1 MKLSEFVFGKV
12 RNSRVLKIVIK
23 IKLINVIRTSSN
35 LSEIVLLIDRAM
47 VSINGLKN
55 VRRRIFIF
63 GNWVF
68 VSMVKF
74 VEKSI
79 NESKVVR

>member
-1 MKLSEFVFGKV
+1 MKLLEFVFGKV

-23 IKLINVIRTSSN
+23 IKLINVICMLLN
-35 LSEIVLLIDRAM
+35 LLEIVLLIDCVM
-47 VSINGLKN
+47 VLINGLKN
-55 VRRRIFIF
+55 VRCRIFIF

-74 VEKSI
+74 VEKLI
-79 NESKVVR
+79 NELKVVR